1 MILKS
6 TRRFP
11 VIFFLV
17 HIVLIGTLLTTT
29 SASMGDKDF
38 DDVITF
44 LSQELKLDDQQ
55 TQKMS
60 ASFEQFANTL
70 DQLLEEQEAENAD
83 PDALIKGV
91 KQAQDEHNKE
101 LQKIL
106 KADQFKQYNAL
117 REKAIKEMLSDL
129 AEIKLMDIQPKTN
142 ISNEQV
148 SQLAP
153 IMGDSMYKI
162 IKIAWENYGKR
173 LRPPQKIRLAKQ
185 LKRIQRDTRAGIEK
199 ILTPEQLQAWDK
211 YKEEQ
216 KKK

>member
-1 MILKS
+1 MKGNNIVRYSLLIL
-6 TRRFP
+6 
-11 VIFFLV
+11 LV
-17 HIVLIGTLLTTT
+17 PIVLIGSLLSTT
-29 SASMGDKDF
+29 SASMADKDF
-38 DDVITF
+38 DEVIMF
-44 LSQELKLDDQQ
+44 LSQELKLKDDQ
-55 TQKMS
+55 TQQLT
-60 ASFEQFANTL
+60 AAFEKFANTL
-70 DQLLEEQEAENAD
+70 DQLLEAQEAEDAD

-91 KQAQDEHNKE
+91 KQAQDAHNKE

-106 KADQFKQYNAL
+106 TADQFKQYNAL

-129 AEIKLMDIQPKTN
+129 AEIKLMDIQPKTT

>member
-1 MILKS
+1 MKINS
-6 TRRFP
+6 IGRFSL
-11 VIFFLV
+11 IFLLV
-17 HIVLIGTLLTTT
+17 HIVLIGALLTTT
-29 SASMGDKDF
+29 SAAVGNKEF
-38 DDVITF
+38 DEVIKF
-44 LSQELKLDDQQ
+44 LAQELKLNDDQK
-55 TQKMS
+55 QKLG
-60 ASFEQFANTL
+60 AAFEKFANKL
-70 DQLLEEQEAENAD
+70 DQLMEAQEAEDAD

-106 KADQFKQYNAL
+106 SADQFKQYNAL
-117 REKAIKEMLSDL
+117 KEKAIKGMFSDL
-129 AEIKLMDIQPKTN
+129 AEIKLMDLQSQTT

-148 SQLAP
+148 TQLAP
-153 IMGDSMYKI
+153 IMGDSMYRI

-173 LRPPQKIRLAKQ
+173 LRPPQKIRLARQ
-185 LKRIQRDTRAGIEK
+185 LKTIQRDTRASIEK